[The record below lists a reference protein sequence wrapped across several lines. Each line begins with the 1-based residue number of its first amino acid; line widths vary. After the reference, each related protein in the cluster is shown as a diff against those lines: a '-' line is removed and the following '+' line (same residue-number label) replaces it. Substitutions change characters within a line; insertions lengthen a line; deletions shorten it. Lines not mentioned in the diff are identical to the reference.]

1 MITEIRGSVRVDL
14 RPLFPASKDSA
25 LEEEEKLRS
34 RKRQR
39 ADFGF
44 FAKLCVKDSERER
57 EKERERKRERKRE
70 REGACRL
77 AELESSNR
85 KKNRS
90 VCKNEKLPLL
100 RNRKKEKQKNEKK
113 YFIDFPLLF
122 ESPLLSPSPPL

>member
-1 MITEIRGSVRVDL
+1 MITEIRASVRVDL

-39 ADFGF
+39 EDFGF

-85 KKNRS
+85 KKTEVFVKMKSCRCFEIGKKRS
-90 VCKNEKLPLL
+90 
-100 RNRKKEKQKNEKK
+100 RRTKKS
-113 YFIDFPLLF
+113 ISSIFPF
-122 ESPLLSPSPPL
+122 F